1 MPRKAVVQVDTS
13 WLSRILYDKISYT
26 FTRCVIMEKNKRAY
40 YVTWSAQDKA
50 TTFNFTGSRGKYFYS
65 YDQKIW
71 DCLSTSSQSIFGH
84 SEEKIKGAI
93 KKQIDTFCVAS
104 PKADTADKQIAAEGL
119 LELLGMKGKIF
130 YTVSGAESVENALK
144 MARQVTGRNYIL
156 ARSVSYHGAT
166 LGALSVTGDWRHE
179 NHLSLTQYTV
189 RIPEPYDDP
198 TGELTRRI
206 VETQGPEKFAAFC
219 LETISGISGVIIPPL
234 SWWKTIQSLCDEY
247 GIKLIVDEVFTGFGR
262 TGKPFAFHHFPEIR
276 PDFVTMSKSITGGY
290 IPFGAVYTS
299 MEIFRYYKKHVLSCG
314 LTNYGHPLGLAALK
328 AVLEIFKQ
336 PGFQHEMEKKAA
348 YFDKKIEELKSQFK
362 MKETRHIGFLA
373 FLKFAKMRNFNQQIF
388 IDEGLYLHAKKDV
401 IVLAPPVIWKEDDYD
416 RVFEKITKVLKDYYE
431 KHHIPKCG

>member
-1 MPRKAVVQVDTS
+1 
-13 WLSRILYDKISYT
+13 
-26 FTRCVIMEKNKRAY
+26 MEKKKRAY
-40 YVTWSAQDKA
+40 YVTWTAQDKA
-50 TTFNFTGSRGKYFYS
+50 TTFNFTGSRGKYFLS
-65 YDQKIW
+65 YDKKIW

-119 LELLGMKGKIF
+119 LELLGLKGKIF

-144 MARQVTGRNYIL
+144 MARQVTGRKYIL
-156 ARSVSYHGAT
+156 ARRNSYHGAT

-179 NHLSLTQYTV
+179 NHLSLAHYTV

-198 TGELTRRI
+198 DGSKTREI
-206 VETQGPEKFAAFC
+206 VEAHGPEKFAAFC
-219 LETISGISGVIIPPL
+219 LETVSGISGVIIPPH
-234 SWWKTIQSLCDEY
+234 SWWDTIQALCDEY

-262 TGKPFAFHHFPEIR
+262 TAKPFAFHHFPQIK
-276 PDFVTMSKSITGGY
+276 PHFVTMSKSITGGY

-299 MEIFRYYKKHVLSCG
+299 MDIYRYYKKHVLSCG

-336 PGFQHEMEKKAA
+336 PGFQDELDKKSA
-348 YFDKKIEELKSQFK
+348 YFDQKIEGLKSQFQI
-362 MKETRHIGFLA
+362 KEARHIGFLA
-373 FLKFAKMRNFNQQIF
+373 YLRFEKLKSFNQQTF

-401 IVLAPPVIWKEDDYD
+401 IVLAPPIIWKEDDYD
-416 RVFEKITKVLKDYYE
+416 RVFDKLTHVLKDYYE
-431 KHHIPKCG
+431 KQKIQKCS